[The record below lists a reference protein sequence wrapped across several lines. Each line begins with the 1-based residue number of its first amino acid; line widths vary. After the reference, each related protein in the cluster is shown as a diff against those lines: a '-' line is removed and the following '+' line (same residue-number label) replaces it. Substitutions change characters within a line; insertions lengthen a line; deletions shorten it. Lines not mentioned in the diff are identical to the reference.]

1 MTHYFSDYY
10 LSALNRRKREWD
22 KHNTLEDKSKIYV
35 NNDDAVTDVF
45 NDLAITG
52 QQASLDKL
60 FSMMHGSDA
69 WEKKW
74 FSWISS
80 PATEN
85 KINIRQQAVK
95 ELMGK
100 RL

>member
-1 MTHYFSDYY
+1 
-10 LSALNRRKREWD
+10 
-22 KHNTLEDKSKIYV
+22 
-35 NNDDAVTDVF
+35 
-45 NDLAITG
+45 
-52 QQASLDKL
+52 
-60 FSMMHGSDA
+60 MMHGSDA